1 MTDRFDSGGLFP
13 EMEEA
18 PIFVRIIIDIPIKES
33 YNHINKAGR
42 LKRGRGHGAVCS
54 ARLSCR

>member
-1 MTDRFDSGGLFP
+1 
-13 EMEEA
+13 MEEA

-42 LKRGRGHGAVCS
+42 MTES
-54 ARLSCR
+54 RL

>member
-1 MTDRFDSGGLFP
+1 MA
-13 EMEEA
+13 EA

-42 LKRGRGHGAVCS
+42 LKRGRDHSAVCS